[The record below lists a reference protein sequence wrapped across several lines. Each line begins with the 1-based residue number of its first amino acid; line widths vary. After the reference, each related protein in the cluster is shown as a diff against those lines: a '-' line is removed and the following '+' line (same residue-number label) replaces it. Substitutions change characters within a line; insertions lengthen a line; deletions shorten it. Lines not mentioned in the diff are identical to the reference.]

1 MSHRSASDSGCK
13 SMRVH
18 ALVGTIVLLGCAMT
32 AYSQA
37 KQTPSQNG
45 VEANVPGSSIV
56 RLDPALDSVIAPDAK
71 IERVATGFK
80 FIEGPMWR
88 QGRLWFSDLVGN
100 KLYAVSPAGKLE
112 MLKDHSGG
120 LDSFPPGAYMG
131 SNAMATD
138 KDHSVL
144 LIEQGARKIV
154 RLDKD
159 LKASLFLEK
168 FEGKH
173 LNSPNDLV
181 YKSDGSLYFT
191 DPPYGL
197 RTQHDDDPEKKLKV
211 NGVYRLGHALDHK
224 VGAAPDHSELKLLVS
239 DLTRPNGLAFSPD
252 EKYLY
257 VDNSEPKKIWMRYRV
272 LPDGT
277 LTDAKL
283 LYDATADPRP
293 GAPDGMKIDAL
304 GNIYSAGPGGVW
316 IFTPEGKPIATILMP
331 EKVAN
336 LAWAGPDRKML
347 YITASSSVYRVHL
360 KIAGAPLI
368 RGQ

>member
-1 MSHRSASDSGCK
+1 
-13 SMRVH
+13 MRVH

-32 AYSQA
+32 VHSQA
-37 KQTPSQNG
+37 KSTPAQGG
-45 VEANVPGSSIV
+45 VEANVPGTSII
-56 RLDPALDSVIAPDAK
+56 RLDPALDSVLAPDAK

-181 YKSDGSLYFT
+181 FATDGSLWFT

-197 RTQHDDDPEKKLKV
+197 QKQNNDPAKELSF
-211 NGVYRLGHALDHK
+211 NGVYR
-224 VGAAPDHSELKLLVS
+224 
-239 DLTRPNGLAFSPD
+239 
-252 EKYLY
+252 
-257 VDNSEPKKIWMRYRV
+257 
-272 LPDGT
+272 
-277 LTDAKL
+277 
-283 LYDATADPRP
+283 
-293 GAPDGMKIDAL
+293 
-304 GNIYSAGPGGVW
+304 
-316 IFTPEGKPIATILMP
+316 
-331 EKVAN
+331 
-336 LAWAGPDRKML
+336 
-347 YITASSSVYRVHL
+347 
-360 KIAGAPLI
+360 
-368 RGQ
+368 

>member
-1 MSHRSASDSGCK
+1 MSHRSVFDSGSN
-13 SMRVH
+13 SMGVH

-32 AYSQA
+32 VHSQA
-37 KQTPSQNG
+37 KSTPAQNG
-45 VEANVPGSSIV
+45 VEANVPGTSIV
-56 RLDPALDSVIAPDAK
+56 RLDSALDSVIAPGAK
-71 IERVATGFK
+71 VERVATGFK

-100 KLYAVSPAGKLE
+100 KLYAVSPAGKVE

-181 YKSDGSLYFT
+181 FATDGSLWFT

-197 RTQHDDDPEKKLKV
+197 QKQNNDPAKELSF
-211 NGVYRLGHALDHK
+211 NGVYRYANG
-224 VGAAPDHSELKLLVS
+224 KLTAVIK
-239 DLTRPNGLAFSPD
+239 DLPMPNGIGFSPD
-252 EKYLY
+252 GKTLY
-257 VDNSEPKKIWMRYRV
+257 VSNSGPKMFVEKFTLGSNGEVTGRSTLISYPGSAPDV
-272 LPDGT
+272 PDG
-277 LTDAKL
+277 L
-283 LYDATADPRP
+283 
-293 GAPDGMKIDAL
+293 KIDSA
-304 GNIYSAGPGGVW
+304 GNVWTSGPGG
-316 IFTPEGKPIATILMP
+316 IRIITPAGKVLGQIKIP
-331 EKVAN
+331 EVAAN
-336 LAWAGPDRKML
+336 LAWGEDGKTV
-347 YITASSSVYRVHL
+347 YITASTSVYRVKA
-360 KIAGAPLI
+360 KIQGELPLYH
-368 RGQ
+368 